1 MSSHE
6 QSHPSAVIFGCSGP
20 ALTDDERLFFQNA
33 DPLGLI
39 LFDYNC
45 ETPEQIAALT
55 ASFRETV
62 GRADA
67 PVLIDQEGGRVAR
80 LKAPHWRHPPP
91 ASVFAEAACKD
102 LDLACRA
109 ARLNA
114 RLMARDLRTV
124 GVTVDCAPV
133 LDVPV
138 PGADD
143 IIGDRALGTDV
154 ETIAALGRAVCD
166 GLLDEGVLPVVKHMP
181 GHGRARA
188 DSHKDLPTVDEPLDI
203 LKETDFATF
212 RLLNDM
218 PWAMTA
224 HIVFAAVDRDRPA
237 TVSSRVITDVI
248 RGSIGFDG
256 VIVSD
261 DIGMEALSGTPAE
274 RAKAVMTAGCDAVLE
289 CWGKLDI
296 MRDIA
301 AVIPALTDEAAK
313 RIARAEALRLQRQ
326 EDAPEVPDDLLAEL
340 TRLLPEAGQA
350 G

>member
-1 MSSHE
+1 MSN
-6 QSHPSAVIFGCSGP
+6 PDRPLPGAVIFGCSGP
-20 ALTDDERLFFQNA
+20 TLTGEEREFFRSAN
-33 DPLGLI
+33 PLGLI

-55 ASFRETV
+55 ASFREAV
-62 GRADA
+62 GRDDA

-91 ASVFAEAACKD
+91 SAVFAEAAKKD

-114 RLMARDLRTV
+114 RLMARDLRAV

-133 LDVPV
+133 IDVPV

-143 IIGDRALGTDV
+143 IIGDRALGADV

-166 GLLDEGVLPVVKHMP
+166 GLLDEGVLPIVKHMP

-188 DSHKDLPTVDEPLDI
+188 DSHKDLPTVDEPLELLD
-203 LKETDFATF
+203 KSDFATF

-224 HIVFAAVDRDRPA
+224 HIVFPAVDKDRPA
-237 TVSSRVITDVI
+237 TISPTVINEII

-256 VIVSD
+256 VV
-261 DIGMEALSGTPAE
+261 
-274 RAKAVMTAGCDAVLE
+274 V
-289 CWGKLDI
+289 
-296 MRDIA
+296 
-301 AVIPALTDEAAK
+301 
-313 RIARAEALRLQRQ
+313 
-326 EDAPEVPDDLLAEL
+326 
-340 TRLLPEAGQA
+340 
-350 G
+350 

>member
-1 MSSHE
+1 M
-6 QSHPSAVIFGCSGP
+6 PGAVIFGCSGP
-20 ALTDDERLFFQNA
+20 RLTDEEQRFFEDAN
-33 DPLGLI
+33 PLGLI

-45 ETPEQIAALT
+45 ETPDQIAALT
-55 ASFRETV
+55 ASFREV
-62 GRADA
+62 VDRADA

-91 ASVFAEAACKD
+91 MSVFAEAAKAD
-102 LDLACRA
+102 MTLASQA

-114 RLMARDLRTV
+114 RLIGRDLRAL
-124 GVTVDCAPV
+124 GITVDCAPV

-143 IIGDRALGTDV
+143 IIGDRALGNDV
-154 ETIAALGRAVCD
+154 DTIAALGRAVCD

-203 LKETDFATF
+203 LEKSDFATF

-224 HIVFAAVDRDRPA
+224 HIVFSAIDTNRPA
-237 TVSSRVITDVI
+237 TVSAQVIDEII
-248 RGSIGFDG
+248 RGTIGFQG
-256 VIVSD
+256 VVVSD

-274 RAKAVMTAGCDAVLE
+274 RAKAVIEAGCDAVLE

-296 MRDIA
+296 MREIA
-301 AVIPALTDEAAK
+301 DVIPPLTTAAAA
-313 RIARAEALRLQRQ
+313 RIAQAEATRIRCEQA
-326 EDAPEVPDDLLAEL
+326 APTVAGDMLAEFD
-340 TRLLPEAGQA
+340 RLMAEVGRAR
-350 G
+350 

>member
-1 MSSHE
+1 M
-6 QSHPSAVIFGCSGP
+6 PGAVIFGCSGP
-20 ALTDDERLFFQNA
+20 ALTGEEREFFRSAN
-33 DPLGLI
+33 PLGLI

-55 ASFRETV
+55 ASFREAV

-91 ASVFAEAACKD
+91 SAVFAEAAKKD

-114 RLMARDLRTV
+114 RLMARDLRAV

-133 LDVPV
+133 IDVPV

-143 IIGDRALGTDV
+143 IIGDRALGADV
-154 ETIAALGRAVCD
+154 ETIAALGRAVCN
-166 GLLDEGVLPVVKHMP
+166 GLLDEGVLPIVKHMP

-188 DSHKDLPTVDEPLDI
+188 DSHKDLPTVDEPLE
-203 LKETDFATF
+203 LLEKSDFATF
-212 RLLNDM
+212 RSLNDM

-224 HIVFAAVDRDRPA
+224 HIVFPAVDKDRPA
-237 TVSSRVITDVI
+237 TISPTVINEII

-256 VIVSD
+256 VVVSD
-261 DIGMEALSGTPAE
+261 DIGMEALSGTLAE
-274 RAKAVMTAGCDAVLE
+274 RATAVIGAGCDAVLE

-296 MRDIA
+296 MREIA
-301 AVIPALTDEAAK
+301 AVVPALSEDAAE
-313 RIARAEALRLQRQ
+313 RIARAEAMRLRCQK
-326 EDAPEVPDDLLAEL
+326 EAPAAPDDMLSEL

>member
-1 MSSHE
+1 MSNPD
-6 QSHPSAVIFGCSGP
+6 QAFPGAIIFGCSGP
-20 ALTDDERLFFQNA
+20 RLTEDEQLFFQESN
-33 DPLGLI
+33 PLGLI

-45 ETPEQIAALT
+45 DTPEQIAALT
-55 ASFRETV
+55 ASFRDAV
-62 GRADA
+62 GRMDA
-67 PVLIDQEGGRVAR
+67 PVLIDQEGGRVSR

-91 ASVFAEAACKD
+91 SAVFAEAAKKD

-114 RLMARDLRTV
+114 RLMARDLRAL

-143 IIGDRALGTDV
+143 IIGDRALGADV

-188 DSHKDLPTVDEPLDI
+188 DSHKDLPTVDEPLDV
-203 LKETDFATF
+203 LEKSDFATF

-224 HIVFAAVDRDRPA
+224 HIVFPAVDKDQPA
-237 TVSSRVITDVI
+237 TVSTKVINEII

-274 RAKAVMTAGCDAVLE
+274 RASAVIAAGCDAVLE
-289 CWGKLDI
+289 CWGKLDV
-296 MRDIA
+296 MREVA
-301 AVIPALTDEAAK
+301 AVVPPLTADAAD
-313 RIARAEALRLQRQ
+313 RVARAEAERIRRQ
-326 EDAPEVPDDLLAEL
+326 SEAPSAADDLLPEL
-340 TRLLPEAGQA
+340 ISLLPEAGQA
-350 G
+350 S

>member
-1 MSSHE
+1 M
-6 QSHPSAVIFGCSGP
+6 PTPGAVIFGCSGP
-20 ALTDDERLFFQNA
+20 SLTEEETQFFESAN
-33 DPLGLI
+33 PLGLI

-45 ETPEQIAALT
+45 ESPDQISALT
-55 ASFRETV
+55 AAFRAAV
-62 GRADA
+62 GRDDA
-67 PVLIDQEGGRVAR
+67 PVLIDQEGGRVSR

-91 ASVFAEAACKD
+91 AAVFAEAAKTD
-102 LDLACRA
+102 MDRACRA

-114 RLMARDLRTV
+114 RLMGRDLRAL

-138 PGADD
+138 LGADD
-143 IIGDRALGTDV
+143 IIGDRALGSDV

-188 DSHKDLPTVDEPLDI
+188 DSHKDLPIVEESLEV
-203 LKETDFATF
+203 LESSDFETF

-224 HIVFAAVDRDRPA
+224 HIVFSAIDKDRPA
-237 TVSSRVITDVI
+237 TVSKRVIDDII

-256 VIVSD
+256 VVISD

-274 RAKAVMTAGCDAVLE
+274 RAMAILAAGCDVVLE

-296 MRDIA
+296 MRDVA
-301 AVIPALTDEAAK
+301 EVVPPLSDAAAK
-313 RIARAEALRLQRQ
+313 RIANAEATRIRRQ
-326 EDAPEVPDDLLAEL
+326 QEAPSVPDDILSEL
-340 TRLLPEAGQA
+340 NDILPEAG
-350 G
+350 

>member
-1 MSSHE
+1 MSN
-6 QSHPSAVIFGCSGP
+6 PDRPLPGAVIFGCSGP
-20 ALTDDERLFFQNA
+20 TLTGEEREFFRSAN
-33 DPLGLI
+33 PLGLI

-55 ASFRETV
+55 ASFREAV
-62 GRADA
+62 GRDDA

-91 ASVFAEAACKD
+91 SAVFAEAAKKD

-114 RLMARDLRTV
+114 RLMARDLRAV

-133 LDVPV
+133 IDVPV

-143 IIGDRALGTDV
+143 IIGDRALGADV

-166 GLLDEGVLPVVKHMP
+166 GLLDEGVLPIVKHMP

-188 DSHKDLPTVDEPLDI
+188 DSHKDLPTVDEPLELLD
-203 LKETDFATF
+203 KSDFATF

-224 HIVFAAVDRDRPA
+224 HIVFPAVDKDRPA
-237 TVSSRVITDVI
+237 TISPTVINEII

-256 VIVSD
+256 VVVSD
-261 DIGMEALSGTPAE
+261 DIGMEALSGTLAE
-274 RAKAVMTAGCDAVLE
+274 RATAVIGAGCDAVLE
-289 CWGKLDI
+289 CWGKLDL
-296 MRDIA
+296 MREIA
-301 AVIPALTDEAAK
+301 AVVPALSEDAAE
-313 RIARAEALRLQRQ
+313 RVARAEAMRLRRQ
-326 EDAPEVPDDLLAEL
+326 KEAPAASDDMLSEL